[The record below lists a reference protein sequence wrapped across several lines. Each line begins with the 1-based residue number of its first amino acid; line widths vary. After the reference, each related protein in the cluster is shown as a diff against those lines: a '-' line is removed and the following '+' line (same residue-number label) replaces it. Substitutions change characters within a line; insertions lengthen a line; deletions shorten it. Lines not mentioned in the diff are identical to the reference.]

1 MRLNLS
7 KGRNPISGSLI
18 GSGSGLVC
26 PLDIWFSHVC
36 QVLSFQFQHGAAGQH
51 NTLDSSTSL
60 STASGRTSSHQNHEV
75 QRLPSVGCAPA
86 RQRRGCAWRGES
98 LSCSLKLLL
107 YRVTKLSGTG
117 RQRCSFSPPESKE
130 PRLLWFESLNLSV
143 KALTSV
149 GVVHARFNLLKTQS
163 VSRVNIQHCCVCV
176 SCFSSHMCG
185 PGSQLPA
192 RDTCALYSTLRVK
205 YNSRILIWVRS
216 SYLRD

>member
-1 MRLNLS
+1 M
-7 KGRNPISGSLI
+7 
-18 GSGSGLVC
+18 VY

-36 QVLSFQFQHGAAGQH
+36 QVLSFQFRGTAQQDST
-51 NTLDSSTSL
+51 TLLTARQSL

-192 RDTCALYSTLRVK
+192 RDTCALYSTLRVN